1 MIFCNLKIKKMK
13 KIVIGGTF
21 DLLHKGHKALIS
33 KAFEE
38 GEVYLGLTS
47 NEMAQ
52 EMKNREVDDFEKRQQ
67 ALEEYVSQEL
77 SKEIEIKK
85 IDDLF
90 GFAVDQ
96 ELDAIIVS
104 PETEKNALLINAKRQ
119 ETGKN
124 ALEVLRIDLVLADD
138 GQPISS
144 TRIRNKEIDQEGKV
158 L

>member
-1 MIFCNLKIKKMK
+1 MK

-21 DLLHKGHKALIS
+21 DLLHKGHKALIG

-104 PETEKNALLINAKRQ
+104 PETKKNALLINAKRQ

>member
-1 MIFCNLKIKKMK
+1 MK

-21 DLLHKGHKALIS
+21 DLLHKGHKALIG

>member
-1 MIFCNLKIKKMK
+1 MK

-119 ETGKN
+119 EAGKN